1 MKLVKYL
8 DAQHQW
14 RWQIK
19 AANGRILADS
29 GEGYHHESDC
39 DRDIGLIRSFF
50 RSN

>member
-8 DAQHQW
+8 DAQRQW

-19 AANGRILADS
+19 AANGKILADS

-39 DRDIGLIRSFF
+39 DRAIALIRSLF
-50 RSN
+50 RGD